1 MFLRESHMAKKQKRW
16 IYSPRKP
23 VPPHIPED
31 MQMEVTKKTN
41 ALIDTFLKLK
51 NLQPPPENPQ
61 FNYIIDI
68 SGKWYRSYFYFC
80 SRYCCP
86 GPNALSP
93 TFEARFTR
101 LQYAGNGRFNLAYM
115 RYTGQWWEV
124 YRGLTLDECLA
135 RIREE
140 PLFHP

>member
-1 MFLRESHMAKKQKRW
+1 MAKKQKRW

-41 ALIDTFLKLK
+41 ALIDTFL
-51 NLQPPPENPQ
+51 N
-61 FNYIIDI
+61 
-68 SGKWYRSYFYFC
+68 
-80 SRYCCP
+80 RYCCP